1 MTWEERVA
9 AVEAYGF
16 TARQAS
22 FLTTLMLHSGVCMAR
37 HYCTFGRIAYGQK
50 THDFFTRLLARKMAT
65 VRPCGHNRALI
76 YHVHHRPLYEAI
88 GDPNSR
94 HRKPMALARAIEH
107 LMVLDAVIEDRHRT
121 WLGTE
126 SEKVNYFTL
135 TRPVPREDLPSVTY
149 LGASASTTRYFVD
162 KLPIGVSPDERSTV
176 FLYLMTRPSPIEFR
190 AFLEHHAELLRALP
204 AWTVRVLVPQHL
216 SKAAGLYSTA
226 FLEQLAMPLRPDTRD
241 ELGWYFEARR
251 SSVGTRDPRFLRAT
265 EAFGAPR
272 FQALYRVWQERGDGV
287 VLATASA
294 SLADVIARGV
304 GQLECRVLTHRYRHL
319 SPLLATA

>member
-1 MTWEERVA
+1 MTWEDRVD
-9 AVEAYGF
+9 AVEAHGF
-16 TARQAS
+16 TTRQAG
-22 FLTTLMLHSGVCMAR
+22 FLTTLMLHSGVCIAR
-37 HYCTFGRIAYGQK
+37 HYCTFSRIAYGQK
-50 THDFFTRLLARKMAT
+50 VHDFFARLLARSMAT

-88 GDPNSR
+88 GDPNNR
-94 HRKPMALARAIEH
+94 HRKPMALARAIER
-107 LMVLDAVIEDRHRT
+107 LMVLDAVLDDRHLT

-126 SEKVNYFTL
+126 SDKVHYFTL
-135 TRPVPREDLPSVTY
+135 SRPVPREDLPSVTY
-149 LGASASTTRYFVD
+149 GGTCTSTTRYFVD
-162 KLPIGVSPDERSTV
+162 KLPIGVSADERRTV

-190 AFLEHHAELLRALP
+190 AFLEHHAPLLRALP
-204 AWTVRVLVPQHL
+204 AWTVRVLVPRHL

-226 FLEQLAMPLRPDTRD
+226 FLEQLAMPLRPKTRD

-251 SSVGTRDPRFLRAT
+251 AGVSTRDPRFLRAT

-272 FQALYRVWQERGDGV
+272 FQALYRVWLERGDPV
-287 VLATASA
+287 VLATASP

-304 GQLECRVLTHRYRHL
+304 GQLECRVLAHRYRHL